1 MATSLVTGLFVG
13 VVYGL
18 LAVGIV
24 LTYRCSRVI
33 NFAYGETG
41 MVGAFVFAELWVD
54 GRTPLPVALLLAIGL
69 SAAIGATTEAL
80 VIRPLR
86 DQPRLTSMVA
96 TLAVGSLLVTYAS
109 RRYGVSVRFTE
120 PILAGLGPQVAG
132 VDVRAD
138 QLLILAVAGIALAGL
153 WAAYSFTSF
162 GLRLRATAIDPYAAG
177 LVGVD
182 SNRTS
187 LVAWAGAGAL
197 AGLSAILIAPSQ
209 SFSVFFMTTLLL
221 RSLAAALVGGLT
233 SIAGAFTAGVL
244 LGLAEAAI
252 GYAAPVTG
260 AVEVA
265 LALFVILLLLVR
277 PTGLF
282 RAAY

>member
-1 MATSLVTGLFVG
+1 VTTALVTGLFVG
-13 VVYGL
+13 AVYGL
-18 LAVGIV
+18 LAVGLV
-24 LTYRCSRVI
+24 MTYRCSRVI

-41 MVGAFVFAELWVD
+41 MLGAFVFTELWVD
-54 GRTPLPVALLLAIGL
+54 GATPLPVALLAGVGL
-69 SAAIGATTEAL
+69 SAAIGAATEAA

-96 TLAVGSLLVTYAS
+96 TLAVGSLLITYAS
-109 RRYGVSVRFTE
+109 RRYGISIRFTD
-120 PILAGLGPQVAG
+120 PLVRGGWFDIAG
-132 VDVRAD
+132 VTVRSE
-138 QLLILAVAGIALAGL
+138 QLLIAAVATLALLLIG
-153 WAAYSFTSF
+153 AAYKFTAF
-162 GLRLRATAIDPYAAG
+162 GLRLRAVAIDPYAAG
-177 LVGVD
+177 LVGVN
-182 SNRTS
+182 SNTTS
-187 LVAWAGAGAL
+187 LLAWGAAGGL

-233 SIAGAFTAGVL
+233 SLAGAFGAGVL
-244 LGLAEAAI
+244 LGLAEAFI
-252 GYAAPVTG
+252 GYKAPVTG

-265 LALFVILLLLVR
+265 LALFVIVLLLVR